1 VRRDWV
7 LIAVVA
13 VAAAAAGYGYN
24 AWRMASHATPTP
36 GAAAAI
42 ASIRLPDLGGTPQAL
57 TQWRGKVVVLNFWAT
72 WCAPCREEIPL
83 FVKLQKQYG
92 AQGLQFVGVAIDQP
106 EKVKAYATELGMN
119 FPILI
124 GGVEAIDLT
133 RTLGNRASV
142 LPFTV
147 ILGRDGGIVSSE
159 IGAAKQAKLEPALI
173 ALLSKASIH

>member
-1 VRRDWV
+1 
-7 LIAVVA
+7 L
-13 VAAAAAGYGYN
+13 
-24 AWRMASHATPTP
+24 T
-36 GAAAAI
+36 
-42 ASIRLPDLGGTPQAL
+42 RLPDLGGTPQAL

-83 FVKLQKQYG
+83 FVKLQNQYG

-106 EKVKAYATELGMN
+106 EKVKPYAAELGMN

-147 ILGRDGGIVSSE
+147 IVGRDGRIVASE
-159 IGAAKQAKLEPALI
+159 IGVMHRAKLEPVLVSQ
-173 ALLSKASIH
+173 LSKASVH